1 MRSMQY
7 IWKNSPNGR
16 LPYRLGMLL
25 ITISLLASACAAAA
39 PGDLQETPGSQEPAA
54 TETPAD
60 TATPP
65 APELFPTV
73 RAPEL
78 IPVIPGG
85 PVTPIDP
92 GQPVTGEASAG
103 LMEDIRADLAERSG
117 AAREEMVVIR
127 TRRLPGATGRWAA
140 RSRASSTPRR
150 WCRDIGWSCR
160 WERSNTTTGP
170 PNAVISCCVKA
181 AACLSASRRTSD
193 IFGLMQG
200 QYEST
205 LSSAGQKRPA
215 GVIKVSLKFAEPA
228 GRS

>member
-127 TRRLPGATGRWAA
+127 DQAVTWSDGSLGCPQPGVFYTQALVPGYWVVLQVGEVEYDY
-140 RSRASSTPRR
+140 RAS
-150 WCRDIGWSCR
+150 
-160 WERSNTTTGP
+160 ERGYF
-170 PNAVISCCVKA
+170 VLCEGG
-181 AACLSASRRTSD
+181 
-193 IFGLMQG
+193 GLPFSQP
-200 QYEST
+200 QD
-205 LSSAGQKRPA
+205 Q
-215 GVIKVSLKFAEPA
+215 
-228 GRS
+228 